1 MLETNTKKWEKAV
14 FERGVEQR
22 IEKKEREL
30 VEKMIENGLST
41 SDIRKITGLPIS
53 RIEQMRRKR
62 KRR

>member
-14 FERGVEQR
+14 FERGVEQG

-41 SDIRKITGLPIS
+41 SDIRKITGLP
-53 RIEQMRRKR
+53 
-62 KRR
+62 